1 MGFQTQVN
9 TVQAPAVAGDFAS
22 TNPRSSVLA
31 GPGGLV
37 SNDVGVY
44 VGRFGW
50 VDRSNLQTVYNSGLG
65 RVPDGFVHR
74 SQQATIKELL
84 SEASMLILGGQAME
98 LMASGDYWVKNDGDT
113 VALVGQRCY
122 ANYADGKAKF
132 ADAGGALSASATG
145 SIAAG
150 TGSATGTIVDNLM
163 TLTASLAGSFHAG
176 APVTGTDVITG
187 TKIVR
192 QVSGAANGLG
202 VYEVTPGEQS
212 VDSTTISET
221 HGVFTAAS
229 ALSGTFVIGG
239 VLSGAGGGGVTDN
252 TTITEY
258 GTGDGGLG
266 TYFVDLTQT
275 VTSTTITESVNV
287 DTLFVAKTY
296 ALPGEL
302 VKISGP
308 LMVG

>member
-22 TNPRSSVLA
+22 TNPRGSVLA

-37 SNDVGVY
+37 SGAAGVTT
-44 VGRFGW
+44 GRFAW
-50 VDRSNLQTVYNSGLG
+50 VDRGDLSTVTNYGYG

-74 SQQATIKELL
+74 AQQATVTNLL
-84 SEASMLILGGQAME
+84 SEASQLILGGQAMD
-98 LMASGDYWVKNDGDT
+98 LMAFGDFWVKNDGADP
-113 VALVGQRCY
+113 ALVGQRCY
-122 ANYADGKAKF
+122 ANYTDGKAKF
-132 ADAGGALSASATG
+132 AAAGAAETASATG

-150 TGSATGTIVDNLM
+150 TGSATGTIVGNLM
-163 TLTASLAGSFHAG
+163 TLTASLAGGFHAG
-176 APVTGTDVITG
+176 APVTGTDVISG

-192 QVSGAANGLG
+192 QISGTANGLG
-202 VYEVTPGEQS
+202 VYEVTPGEQD

-229 ALSGTFVIGG
+229 ALSGTFVPGG
-239 VLSGAGGGGVTDN
+239 VLSGSGVTTG

-258 GTGDGGLG
+258 GTGTGGLG
-266 TYFVDLTQT
+266 TYIVDTTQT
-275 VTSTTITESVNV
+275 AGSTTITEAVNV
-287 DTLFVAKTY
+287 DTLYVAATY

-308 LMVG
+308 KAL

>member
-1 MGFQTQVN
+1 MGFQTSVN

-37 SNDVGVY
+37 SGAAGVY
-44 VGRFGW
+44 TGRFAW
-50 VDRSNLQTVYNSGLG
+50 VDEGDLCTVTNSGYG

-74 SQQATIKELL
+74 AQQATITNLL
-84 SEASMLILGGQAME
+84 SEASQLILGGQAMD
-98 LMASGDYWVKNDGDT
+98 LMAGGDFWVKNDGST
-113 VALVGQRCY
+113 TALRGQRAY
-122 ANYADGKAKF
+122 ANFTDGKATF
-132 ADAGGALSASATG
+132 AAAGAALTASATG

-150 TGSATGTIVDNLM
+150 TGSATGTIVGNQM

-176 APVTGTDVITG
+176 APVTGSGVITG

-192 QVSGAANGLG
+192 QISGTANGLG

-212 VDSTTISET
+212 VTSTTISET

-239 VLSGAGGGGVTDN
+239 VLSGSGVTTN

-258 GTGDGGLG
+258 GTGTGGLG
-266 TYFVDLTQT
+266 TYIVDLTQT
-275 VTSTTITESVNV
+275 AGSTTITEAVNV
-287 DTLFVAKTY
+287 DTLYVAETY

-308 LMVG
+308 KAF

>member
-9 TVQAPAVAGDFAS
+9 STQAPAVAGDFAS
-22 TNPRSSVLA
+22 SNPRSSVLA

-37 SNDVGVY
+37 SNPAGVY

-50 VDRSNLQTVYNSGLG
+50 VDRSNLQTVFNSGLG
-65 RVPDGFVHR
+65 RIPDGFVQR
-74 SQQATIKELL
+74 NQQATITNLL
-84 SEASMLILGGQAME
+84 SEASMLILGGQAMT
-98 LMASGDYWVKNDGDT
+98 LMASGDYWVKNDGAT
-113 VALVGQRCY
+113 VAEVGQRCF
-122 ANYADGKAKF
+122 ANYADGKATF
-132 ADAGGALSASATG
+132 ADAGGASTASATG

-150 TGSATGTIVDNLM
+150 VGSATGTIVGNTM
-163 TLTASLAGSFHAG
+163 TLTASLSGSFHAG
-176 APVTGTDVITG
+176 APVSGTDVISG
-187 TKIVR
+187 TTIVR
-192 QVSGAANGLG
+192 QISGTANGLG

-229 ALSGTFVIGG
+229 ALSGTFSLGG
-239 VLSGAGGGGVTDN
+239 VLSGSGGGGVEDG
-252 TTITEY
+252 TTITEF

-266 TYFVDLTQT
+266 TYIVDLTQT
-275 VTSTTITESVNV
+275 VTSTTITGTVNV